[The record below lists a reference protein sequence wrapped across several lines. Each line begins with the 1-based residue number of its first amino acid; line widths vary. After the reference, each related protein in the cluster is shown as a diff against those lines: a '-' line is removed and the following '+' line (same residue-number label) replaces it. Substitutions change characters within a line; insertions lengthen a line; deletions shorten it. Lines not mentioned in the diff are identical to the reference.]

1 MPARGSI
8 SLVYYN
14 RTIVNELTPP
24 PTDIVMLLDLKRV
37 LVALLAITITA
48 VVLIAYSWKL
58 KDIPIPYDQIRP
70 QDLEVSWQ
78 CVLTKLYSGQ

>member
-78 CVLTKLYSGQ
+78 CVLRTVSVV